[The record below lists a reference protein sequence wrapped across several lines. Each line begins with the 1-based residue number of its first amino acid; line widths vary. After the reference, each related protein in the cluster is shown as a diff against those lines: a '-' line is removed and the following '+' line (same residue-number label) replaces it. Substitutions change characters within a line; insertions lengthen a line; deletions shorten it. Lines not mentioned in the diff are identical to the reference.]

1 MNYYSY
7 ENILSDAKKL
17 QKEYFGL
24 IECETIGYSVQKRKI
39 IMLMLGCGYKK
50 IFLTA
55 GIHGR
60 ESINPKLLM
69 KLLEYYA
76 GIYYETALF
85 SKYSFCI
92 IPLVNPDGYTKAL
105 TDCTMA
111 DYKLNYNGV
120 DINRNFPSVHYR
132 SGGTGG
138 GYAASEPETRAL
150 IMAFKSHPSVMYIDF
165 HSRGECIYYYRKAMG
180 NEYNKKQLSIAEKIA
195 ESSGYVPVPPED
207 EINEGDTGGNSV
219 HYYSETFK
227 MPAFTIETAP
237 DDTLFPMD
245 ISLADEAFDKL
256 KNLLYKTVS
265 AIDKKDIYSYNQ

>member
-1 MNYYSY
+1 MDYYSY
-7 ENILSDAKKL
+7 EDILSDAKKL

-39 IMLMLGCGYKK
+39 IMLIMGCGYRK

-60 ESINPKLLM
+60 ESINPKVLM
-69 KLLEYYA
+69 MFIRHYAEGYY
-76 GIYYETALF
+76 GKPLF

-92 IPLVNPDGYTKAL
+92 IPLLNPDGYTEAL
-105 TDCTMA
+105 TDSNKA
-111 DYKLNYNGV
+111 GYKLNHNGV

-132 SGGTGG
+132 SGGTSGE
-138 GYAASEPETRAL
+138 YAASEPETRAL

-165 HSRGECIYYYRKAMG
+165 HSRGECIYYYRSAMG
-180 NEYNKKQLSIAEKIA
+180 EEYNKKQRAIAEEIT
-195 ESSGYVPVPPED
+195 EGSGYAAVPPED
-207 EINEGDTGGNSV
+207 EIDTGDTGGNSV

-237 DDTLFPMD
+237 CNTLFPMD
-245 ISLADEAFDKL
+245 ISLADDAFIKL
-256 KNLLYKTVS
+256 KNLLCNIVS